1 MNGSHC
7 CKQTCLEFDDDMKN
21 VITVIRSIFSS
32 ALRHERHRLKMRY
45 FAGRTP
51 SDIPTTS
58 PILQMTDDQW
68 CDLVEYWSTQKNLV
82 CSVKTVR
89 RDHITDSYLS
99 MRLTSLLL

>member
-1 MNGSHC
+1 
-7 CKQTCLEFDDDMKN
+7 MKN

-32 ALRHERHRLKMRY
+32 ALRQQRHRLKMRY

-68 CDLVEYWSTQKNLV
+68 RDLVDYWSAQKNLV
-82 CSVKTVR
+82 CSMKTVR
-89 RDHITDSYLS
+89 RDRITNSYLG
-99 MRLTSLLL
+99 MCLTSLLL